1 MSMAP
6 SIELLT
12 FFQLPKISPA
22 FLNWKRQDQ
31 LLLSWIILT
40 LIEGIHAQIVG
51 LTTSQ
56 ESDPITLNAPYGML
70 LSQEIRLSDQ
80 HYMLDIGSPS
90 ANLATTQNNSRR
102 GRGSQFLN
110 RGRGGHVPLQC
121 RKQLNHAF
129 QPDLGVNLNAFYAA
143 HSNINDAWYPDS
155 GASNH
160 ITADLS
166 NLSLHSKY
174 TGPAQINIG
183 NGTGLSIKNI
193 GSSKLITNSYICS
206 SQYSTFNQFT
216 KDNDIVF
223 EFHPAYFVVKD
234 RSTGR
239 ALLPT
244 KDGLYQLEV
253 AKKRNNKSTSSAFL
267 GEKRNDI
274 IDWAIQQYA
283 QLGE

>member
-56 ESDPITLNAPYGML
+56 EVWTALERSFFESLTSTYNATATPIADHQEGILADYFKQAKNIVDHHTAVGKPVSNDDLILHILGELPPSIIRFRPMTTKSDPITLNAPYGML

-110 RGRGGHVPLQC
+110 RGRGGHV
-121 RKQLNHAF
+121 R
-129 QPDLGVNLNAFYAA
+129 
-143 HSNINDAWYPDS
+143 
-155 GASNH
+155 
-160 ITADLS
+160 
-166 NLSLHSKY
+166 
-174 TGPAQINIG
+174 GP
-183 NGTGLSIKNI
+183 
-193 GSSKLITNSYICS
+193 
-206 SQYSTFNQFT
+206 
-216 KDNDIVF
+216 
-223 EFHPAYFVVKD
+223 
-234 RSTGR
+234 
-239 ALLPT
+239 
-244 KDGLYQLEV
+244 
-253 AKKRNNKSTSSAFL
+253 
-267 GEKRNDI
+267 
-274 IDWAIQQYA
+274 
-283 QLGE
+283 